1 MKQFVLIGKGGHRVE
16 HKDCIF
22 CKIVAQEIPGEK
34 VYEDEHVYAFHDI
47 APAAPIHVLVIPK
60 KHIPSLMDLQT
71 EDQTLLGHIFAA
83 IQKIA
88 TDLGLEKE
96 GFRVV
101 NNIGEKGG
109 QTVYHIHFHL
119 LGGRTLTWP
128 PG

>member
-1 MKQFVLIGKGGHRVE
+1 ME
-16 HKDCIF
+16 DCIF
-22 CKIVAQEIPGEK
+22 CQIVEGKMPSKK

-47 APAAPIHVLVIPK
+47 SPAAPTHILVIPK
-60 KHIPSLMDLQT
+60 KHIATLMDLKE
-71 EDQTLLGHIFAA
+71 EDQMLAGKVMAA

-88 TDLGLEKE
+88 KEYQLDEK

-101 NNIGEKGG
+101 NNVGEEGG

-119 LGGRTLTWP
+119 LGGRALTWP

>member
-1 MKQFVLIGKGGHRVE
+1 ME
-16 HKDCIF
+16 DCIF
-22 CKIVAQEIPGEK
+22 CQIVKGKMPSKK

-47 APAAPIHVLVIPK
+47 SPAAPTHILVIPK
-60 KHIPSLMDLQT
+60 KHIATLMDLKE
-71 EDQTLLGHIFAA
+71 EDQFLAGKVMAA

-88 TDLGLEKE
+88 KEYQLDEK

-101 NNIGEKGG
+101 NNVGEEGG